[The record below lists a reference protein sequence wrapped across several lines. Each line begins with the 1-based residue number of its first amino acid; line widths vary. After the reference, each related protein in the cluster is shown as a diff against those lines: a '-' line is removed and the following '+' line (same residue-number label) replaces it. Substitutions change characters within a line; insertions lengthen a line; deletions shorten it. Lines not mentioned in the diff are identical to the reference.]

1 MLTRAAAGCCAQII
15 LQLLGLGGDR
25 AQLETAGVFRTIRD
39 R

>member
-1 MLTRAAAGCCAQII
+1 MPPQVI

-25 AQLETAGVFRTIRD
+25 AKLETANVFRAIRD